1 MLASGRV
8 CINAHYQLGSAMP
21 WYDERASLRTC
32 EFKADLAV
40 AVASMD
46 YWFYSNTTLTNISG
60 WANVRGL
67 QSLRFCFSGCTGLAL
82 LDLCGLD
89 PSSLRDLFYAFGGCA
104 NLVTI
109 LADATW
115 ELPSSGVSGMNTFY
129 NCTRLVSGNGTAYS
143 SSAARYSRMVIDRV
157 GQAGYLT
164 GVS

>member
-1 MLASGRV
+1 VVALV
-8 CINAHYQLGSAMP
+8 
-21 WYDERASLRTC
+21 YDARASPRTC

-60 WANVRGL
+60 WANMRGL

-115 ELPSSGVSGMNTFY
+115 ALPSSGVSGMYTFY
-129 NCTRLVSGNGTAYS
+129 N
-143 SSAARYSRMVIDRV
+143 
-157 GQAGYLT
+157 
-164 GVS
+164 